1 MYYTFR
7 TTQKSIMKKLS
18 IIVLFILCTSCI
30 KERLLYLPEMENAKI
45 TEISD
50 VSHAY
55 LFFDESEKDSV
66 DLNRKNL
73 ISTTNWL
80 INVDKRL
87 SLKQAIPRIIYLQ
100 NKKRNAKMHK
110 NEDAKNYFTCND
122 TSIQNLGFIDFTE
135 VVYHER
141 PLRDVLNYK
150 EHNESLSMTLNMVTE
165 NSYSLNA
172 TSDTVNLSEIYNSL
186 DTVIS
191 QIESLYANNNAAM
204 LYLLF
209 DSSLSFQEYITLKSK
224 LETDLDPVIP
234 ISINEFIY

>member
-1 MYYTFR
+1 
-7 TTQKSIMKKLS
+7 MKKLS
-18 IIVLFILCTSCI
+18 IIVLLFLCSSCI
-30 KERLLYLPEMENAKI
+30 KERLLYLPEIENAKI
-45 TEISD
+45 TKISD

-55 LFFDESEKDSV
+55 LFYDETEKDSV

-73 ISTTNWL
+73 IGTTNWL

-110 NEDAKNYFTCND
+110 NEDAKTYFTCND

-150 EHNESLSMTLNMVTE
+150 KHEELLSITLNMVTE

-172 TSDTVNLSEIYNSL
+172 TSNEINHSEIYNNIEM
-186 DTVIS
+186 VIS
-191 QIESLYANNNAAM
+191 KIESFFNDENSAM

-209 DSSLSFQEYITLKSK
+209 DSSLSFQDYITLKSK
-224 LETDLDPVIP
+224 LESSLDPAIP

>member
-1 MYYTFR
+1 
-7 TTQKSIMKKLS
+7 MKKFS

-30 KERLLYLPEMENAKI
+30 KERLLYLPEIENAKI

-87 SLKQAIPRIIYLQ
+87 LLKQAVPRIIYLQ

-150 EHNESLSMTLNMVTE
+150 THDESLSITLNMVTE
-165 NSYSLNA
+165 NSYALNA
-172 TSDTVNLSEIYNSL
+172 TSSTVNHSEIYDSIEK
-186 DTVIS
+186 VIS
-191 QIESLYANNNAAM
+191 QIETLYANDNAAM

-209 DSSLSFQEYITLKSK
+209 DSSLSFQNYISLKSK
-224 LETDLDPVIP
+224 LETDLDSEIPV
-234 ISINEFIY
+234 SINEFIY

>member
-1 MYYTFR
+1 
-7 TTQKSIMKKLS
+7 
-18 IIVLFILCTSCI
+18 
-30 KERLLYLPEMENAKI
+30 
-45 TEISD
+45 
-50 VSHAY
+50 
-55 LFFDESEKDSV
+55 
-66 DLNRKNL
+66 
-73 ISTTNWL
+73 
-80 INVDKRL
+80 
-87 SLKQAIPRIIYLQ
+87 
-100 NKKRNAKMHK
+100 MHK

-172 TSDTVNLSEIYNSL
+172 TSNTVNHSEIYDSL

-191 QIESLYANNNAAM
+191 KIESLYANDNAAM

-209 DSSLSFQEYITLKSK
+209 DSSLSFQDYITLKSK